1 MAVRAGWAMGFG
13 LCLCC
18 LIPLPAPAA
27 QAPDDFYDDHI
38 PLRPDADSIGK
49 GLQAV
54 LDDAKALVTAPLSM
68 DRHDALMTGGALAL
82 VGASLA
88 VDREARALA
97 RRNQTASGQDLA
109 VGFDKLGSVTTL
121 VGLNAGLIAAGVAWE
136 SYGGSGSLKQTGLVS
151 LEAELFA
158 VGVSFAI
165 KEVTGRARPSEQ
177 EGATHFRP
185 FGGDRSFPSSH
196 AAGSFA
202 VAAVIA
208 DRSDS
213 PVGWLAYGLATAV
226 SVSRVYS
233 GEHFLSDVVAGSLL
247 GWGLGKFISIRHRAD
262 PTDWQISPASMGA
275 GSGTGLLFSRQF

>member
-1 MAVRAGWAMGFG
+1 MGFG
-13 LCLCC
+13 LFLCC

-109 VGFDKLGSVTTL
+109 AGFDKLGSVTTL

-136 SYGGSGSLKQTGLVS
+136 SYGGSSSLKQTGLVS

-177 EGATHFRP
+177 EGATRFRP

-208 DRSDS
+208 DRSD
-213 PVGWLAYGLATAV
+213 PWVGALAYTVATAV
-226 SVSRVYS
+226 SASRVY
-233 GEHFLSDVVAGSLL
+233 GDLHFTSDVVAGGLL
-247 GWGLGKFISIRHRAD
+247 GWGI
-262 PTDWQISPASMGA
+262 
-275 GSGTGLLFSRQF
+275 GTFLSRQHPTNPLSWQVRPLAMEGGVNGLTVGKRF